1 MKDFIQ
7 GLFFGAAVG
16 GLLALLNTPNDG
28 TENRRIVQ
36 GYLRENTENVNELS
50 HDLKNLQE
58 SLSRLSNEGMAV
70 ANTVTK
76 EGTASV
82 EDFTQRNQP
91 RINRVV
97 DRVNDLTA
105 DLEVEQAKFEQYSN

>member
-7 GLFFGAAVG
+7 GLVFGATVG
-16 GLLALLNTPNDG
+16 GLVALLNTPNDG
-28 TENRRIVQ
+28 AENRRIVQ
-36 GYLRENTENVNELS
+36 DYLRENTDNVNELS
-50 HDLKNLQE
+50 DDLKNLQE

-70 ANTVTK
+70 ANTMTK
-76 EGTASV
+76 EVTASV

-91 RINRVV
+91 RINRVM

-105 DLEVEQAKFEQYSN
+105 DLEAEQAKFEQFSM